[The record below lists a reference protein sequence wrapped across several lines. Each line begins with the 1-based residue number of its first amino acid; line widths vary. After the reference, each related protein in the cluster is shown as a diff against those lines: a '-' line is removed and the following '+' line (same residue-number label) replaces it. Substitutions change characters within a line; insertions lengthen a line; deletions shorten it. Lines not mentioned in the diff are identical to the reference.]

1 MPPQINL
8 LIHAAFERVAARF
21 LAEIS
26 SRARLHASTLDY
38 SIFTN
43 CMDSSLWFDDER
55 LQDLYETWRR
65 L

>member
-1 MPPQINL
+1 MPHINA
-8 LIHAAFERVAARF
+8 LIYAAFERVAARF
-21 LAEIS
+21 LDEIP

-55 LQDLYETWRR
+55 IEELYEAWRR